1 MILGD
6 EKMTIYVCSGL
17 MFVLFVGVIIGL
29 ERLRIK
35 GGEG

>member
-6 EKMTIYVCSGL
+6 EMMTVYVCSGL
-17 MFVLFVGVIIGL
+17 MFILFTGVIIGL
-29 ERLRIK
+29 EGLRIK

>member
-1 MILGD
+1 MILG
-6 EKMTIYVCSGL
+6 EEMMTVYVCSGL
-17 MFVLFVGVIIGL
+17 MFVLFTGVIIGL